1 MVDEV
6 RSQHIN
12 ACVQKLDE
20 ELICIDNVS
29 LLICDIRVRISRL
42 YRLVQDWSQGYLK
55 YLEAVKLECLN

>member
-42 YRLVQDWSQGYLK
+42 YRLVQDRSQGDLK
-55 YLEAVKLECLN
+55 HLEAVKLECLN